1 MDISLLPEHE
11 CFRDEVRRFLDDALD
26 DDLRD
31 GARFCPGV
39 FQDYETNIRWH
50 RILHAQGW
58 IAPSWPKQYGGTGW
72 DLMQRH
78 IWTTEASLAG
88 APGVAPMG
96 LGMCGPM
103 LIGDGTPEQRA
114 FYLPRI
120 LSGEDYWCQG

>member
-50 RILHAQGW
+50 RILHAQG
-58 IAPSWPKQYGGTGW
+58 
-72 DLMQRH
+72 
-78 IWTTEASLAG
+78 
-88 APGVAPMG
+88 
-96 LGMCGPM
+96 
-103 LIGDGTPEQRA
+103 
-114 FYLPRI
+114 
-120 LSGEDYWCQG
+120 

>member
-1 MDISLLPEHE
+1 MDIRLLPEHE
-11 CFRDEVRRFLDDALD
+11 RFRDDVRRFLDGALD

-50 RILHAQGW
+50 RILYAQGW
-58 IAPSWPKQYGGTGW
+58 IAPGWPKQYGGTGW

-88 APGVAPMG
+88 APASRRWGSACAG
-96 LGMCGPM
+96 RC
-103 LIGDGTPEQRA
+103 
-114 FYLPRI
+114 
-120 LSGEDYWCQG
+120 

>member
-11 CFRDEVRRFLDDALD
+11 RFRDEVRRFLDGALD

-50 RILHAQGW
+50 RILYAQGW

-72 DLMQRH
+72 DLM
-78 IWTTEASLAG
+78 AG
-88 APGVAPMG
+88 TRSTSIP
-96 LGMCGPM
+96 
-103 LIGDGTPEQRA
+103 TRKSRSRA
-114 FYLPRI
+114 GSRDSPLTR
-120 LSGEDYWCQG
+120 